1 MEGRKDS
8 EVNEVHKVHRL
19 SPHAEDTGIV
29 TLLQGGRLSLVGVPA

>member
-19 SPHAEDTGIV
+19 SPDAEDTGMV
-29 TLLQGGRLSLVGVPA
+29 TLLQEGRLFLGGVPA